1 MLNHKIKMF
10 VLPLFII
17 AMTGCGGGP
26 DAPPDSDKDGV
37 YDALDAFP
45 QDASESTDSDG
56 DGVGDNADV
65 FPNDAAETADADGDG
80 VGDNGDNCA
89 DTANSDQLDTDGDG
103 SGDVCD
109 SDMDG
114 DTIANDADNCP
125 MIANL
130 DQADADVNG
139 SGDACDAMPTTY
151 AYTNTFF
158 SADASDSVSYTGQTA
173 RQLLIADMA
182 YFMTQLRDDAANTQ
196 ESVQSSLDFF
206 IRGKDAD
213 VTDTLMPIWIKGAPV
228 ELKNAVAYGDISSGK
243 NLHKKIAGGD
253 ETGSGEV
260 AKLIDGE
267 FFGWSEGSPTK
278 PIDLVDMWVEKQ
290 AIMASDGVSVQITD
304 ATGATSAANVNTD
317 AMGRDY
323 RQLMQKFLMGAVSF
337 SQGTNDYFMTD
348 FDNPDKDGVHVL
360 ALQDGTKGYS
370 YAEHKFDEGFGYYGA
385 ARDILH
391 YTDLE
396 ARAKSGRDGWKNGYH
411 DTDGD
416 GLIDPRSEYVFG
428 HAQNCAKRDVGSSSG
443 GDPTDFSTEAATAM
457 IAARQIISNGANKL
471 EPDLTDA
478 ENTKLQEHIK
488 HASLAWEKCIAATAV
503 HYVNDVITD
512 MGGFTNGYP
521 ESLDNFETLAKHWSE
536 LKGFALSLQFSPHSP
551 FRDATVTAV
560 SLDDL
565 KTALSLL
572 GDGPVLADGSQ
583 MGVAPTGTAQQA
595 IDAYIADLKT
605 VRTTLKNAY
614 GFSEGNTT
622 SW

>member
-1 MLNHKIKMF
+1 MLDMNFKKLL
-10 VLPLFII
+10 LPLFVV

-45 QDASESTDSDG
+45 QDASESADADG

-80 VGDNGDNCA
+80 MGDNGDNCSA
-89 DTANSDQLDTDGDG
+89 TANADQLDTDADR

-125 MIANL
+125 LTANL

-158 SADASDSVSYTGQTA
+158 TADASNSVSYTGQTA
-173 RQLLIADMA
+173 RQILIADMA
-182 YFMTQLRDDAANTQ
+182 YFMTELKDDAANTQ
-196 ESVQSSLDFF
+196 ESVRASLDFF

-213 VTDTLMPIWIKGAPV
+213 VTDTLMPTWIKGAPV
-228 ELKNAVAYGDISSGK
+228 DLKNAVAYGDISSGK

-260 AKLIDGE
+260 SKLIGGE
-267 FFGWSEGSPTK
+267 FFGWSEGSPAK
-278 PIDLVDMWVEKQ
+278 PIDLVDMWVKKQ
-290 AIMASDGVSVQITD
+290 AIMASDGVSVQITN

-317 AMGRDY
+317 AMGRNY

-348 FDNPDKDGVHVL
+348 FDGTKEGAHVL
-360 ALQDGTKGYS
+360 AYQDGTKGYS

-411 DTDGD
+411 DTDDD

-428 HAQNCAKRDVGSSSG
+428 HAINCAKRDVGSSSG
-443 GDPTDFSTEAATAM
+443 DDPTDFSSEAATAM

-471 EPDLTDA
+471 EPDLTDE
-478 ENTKLQEHIK
+478 ENSKLKEHIK

-503 HYVNDVITD
+503 HYVNDVLAD
-512 MGGFTNGYP
+512 MGGFSNGYS

-551 FRDATVTAV
+551 FRDAAVTAV
-560 SLDDL
+560 DLDDL

-583 MGVAPTGTAQQA
+583 MGVAPTGTAQEA
-595 IDAYIADLKT
+595 IDAYMTDLKT
-605 VRTTLKNAY
+605 VRTTLQNAY